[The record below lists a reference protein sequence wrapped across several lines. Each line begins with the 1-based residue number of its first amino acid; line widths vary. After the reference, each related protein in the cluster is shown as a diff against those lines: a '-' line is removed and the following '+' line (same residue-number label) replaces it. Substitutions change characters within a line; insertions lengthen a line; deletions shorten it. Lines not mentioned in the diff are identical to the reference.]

1 MIMAGHRAG
10 AFELKN
16 IVFESCT
23 SFKRAGARIIITY
36 FTPLILDWIRSGE
49 FTFE

>member
-1 MIMAGHRAG
+1 MAGHQAN

-23 SFKRAGARIIITY
+23 AFKRAGASIIITY
-36 FTPLILDWIRSGE
+36 FTPLILKWIENKE
-49 FTFE
+49 FTYE

>member
-1 MIMAGHRAG
+1 MAGHKEG

-23 SFKRAGARIIITY
+23 SFKRAGASIIISY
-36 FTPLILDWIRSGE
+36 FTPLILKWIQNKE
-49 FTFE
+49 FTYE